1 VPALLQSAVDIH
13 ASASRVWDI
22 LSHLDRYHEWNPF
35 VIEASGEL
43 RRGEHLDLL
52 LSPPDLPDY
61 KLRSKVLEA
70 DAVGRICIQ
79 CDRATDHSIV
89 LEPTPSGVHVVQVQR
104 HQRDASEVLQSP
116 MGSRVQL
123 GLDMMNAALKARA
136 ER

>member
-1 VPALLQSAVDIH
+1 MPALLQAAIDVR

-22 LSHLDRYHEWNPF
+22 LSQLDRYHEWNPF

-52 LSPPDLPDY
+52 LAPPDLPDY

-70 DAVGRICIQ
+70 EVVGRICIQ
-79 CDRATDHSIV
+79 CDRTTDHSIV

-104 HQRDASEVLQSP
+104 HQADAAEVLRSP
-116 MGSRVQL
+116 IRSRVQL